1 MAARTRPPFR
11 ADQVGSLKRPKAL
24 MEAREKLLGVH
35 DRDRNFGPHDNA
47 ELRKVEDAAIRDV
60 VKLQESVGIKA
71 ITDGEFRRRIW
82 WSDFILSLENVTG
95 NYRGR
100 DNVSLNAAGG
110 RMPLPLISITGKI
123 RWTKSINVAPF
134 KFLQSVIGKGG
145 TAKVTLPAP
154 QTVYFY
160 TERHA
165 VDQKAYPDM
174 RDHWDDLTDAYIAE
188 VKALGEAGCTYIQFD
203 EVTTSC
209 LCDERQRA
217 YVRSRGDDPDA
228 LLRTYVESMNRI
240 IAAKPAD
247 MAVTL
252 HTCRGNL
259 QGHWFAEG
267 GYDPIAEYMFNTLNV
282 DGYLLEFDTER
293 AGSFKPLRFMPKG
306 KVAALGLVS
315 TKEPTLEPVDQL
327 KRRIEEASQNL
338 ALDQLAV
345 CPQCGFSSNYLGNPI
360 TEEIEKAKLARV
372 VETAQAVWGSA

>member
-11 ADQVGSLKRPKAL
+11 ADQVGSLKRPKSL
-24 MEAREKLLGVH
+24 MEAREKILGPH
-35 DRDRNFGPHDNA
+35 DRDSNFGPHDSA
-47 ELRKVEDAAIRDV
+47 ELRKLEDAAIRDV

-82 WSDFILSLENVTG
+82 WSDFICSLENVTG

-110 RMPLPLISITGKI
+110 RMPLPLISIAGKI
-123 RWTKSINVAPF
+123 RWKRSINVAPF
-134 KFLQSVIGKGG
+134 KFLKSVIAKGG
-145 TAKVTLPAP
+145 TPKVTLPAP

-160 TERHA
+160 TERDA
-165 VDQKAYPDM
+165 MDRTAYPNM
-174 RDHWDDLTDAYIAE
+174 RDHWDDLTEAYRAE
-188 VKALGEAGCTYIQFD
+188 VKALADAGCTYIQFD

-209 LCDERQRA
+209 LCDERQRE
-217 YVRSRGDDPDA
+217 YVRSRGDDPDE

-240 IAAKPAD
+240 IADRPAN

-267 GYDPIAEYMFNTLNV
+267 GYDPIAEYLFNTLNV
-282 DGYLLEFDTER
+282 DGYLLEYDTER

-306 KVAALGLVS
+306 KIAALGLVS
-315 TKEPTLEPVDQL
+315 TKTPEIEPLDRL
-327 KRRIEEASQNL
+327 KRRIAEASQHI
-338 ALDQLAV
+338 ALDQLAI

-360 TEEIEKAKLARV
+360 TEEVEKAKLVRV
-372 VETAQAVWGSA
+372 VEAAKAVWSDA

>member
-1 MAARTRPPFR
+1 MAARTSPPFR

-24 MEAREKLLGVH
+24 MDARERLLGAH

-47 ELRKVEDAAIRDV
+47 ELRKIEDAAIRDV
-60 VKLQESVGIKA
+60 VRLQESVGIRA

-82 WSDFILSLENVTG
+82 WSDFILSLENVSG

-123 RWTKSINVAPF
+123 RWTHSVNVAPF
-134 KFLQSVIGKGG
+134 KFLQSAIGKGG

-165 VDQKAYPDM
+165 VDAKAYPDVN
-174 RDHWDDLTDAYIAE
+174 DHWNDLTDAYIAE
-188 VKALGEAGCTYIQFD
+188 VRALGAAGCRYIQFD
-203 EVTTSC
+203 EVVTAC

-228 LLRTYVESMNRI
+228 LLRTYIDSMNRI

-267 GYDPIAEYMFNTLNV
+267 GYDPIAEYLFANLNV
-282 DGYLLEFDTER
+282 DGYLLEYDTPR
-293 AGSFKPLRFMPKG
+293 AGSFAPLRFLPKG
-306 KVAALGLVS
+306 KIAALGLVS
-315 TKEPTLEPVDQL
+315 TKSPELEPIDLL
-327 KRRIEEASQNL
+327 KRRIEDAAKHAPLEQL
-338 ALDQLAV
+338 AL

-360 TEEIEKAKLARV
+360 TEEIEKAKIARV
-372 VETAQAVWGSA
+372 VETARAVWGDT